1 MMARRAAML
10 LAPLLV
16 GAALGA
22 LIRVADAG
30 SGRAET
36 SLRFRNVAAE
46 LGVVTRHRAV
56 PGCGANAAGAAWGDV
71 EGDGDL
77 DFFLPQQERRSELWV
92 QGRDGSFRERGRTAG
107 IVGPPLATSAAF
119 ADYDDDGDQDIYVGS
134 LAANQLYE
142 NDGGG
147 TFQEVPFSATADP
160 GPAMSVSWIDFDRD
174 GHLDLFVA
182 NGNNCFEDPPA
193 APNRLYRQRPDGSFS
208 DRSRLLPAGPSG
220 GVTLDAVW
228 LDSDG
233 DGDDDLYLAND
244 DLNGRPNAL
253 LANEDGRAFGDRSDG
268 TDTRLSRSSMGAA
281 AGDVDG
287 DATLDLAVTD
297 IGREALLV
305 ADGNSS
311 YTEVSEDAG
320 FGREKVASGESSI
333 TWGLAFADF
342 DNDADLDAFAA
353 GGALG
358 LERARHDDALYENS
372 GGGRFVRFD
381 VPAPGSG
388 RSVAPADWDRDGD
401 VDLLVGQIN
410 ARPLLLRNRGRPRG
424 HWVQLVLRGT
434 SSAAE
439 ACGAVVRAFADDRE
453 QLRQI
458 ECRSNERTVHFGIGA
473 ATEVERVTVSW
484 PSGARQTL
492 GPLRANRRYLLTES
506 RDPVAVQ
513 RGGSL

>member
-281 AGDVDG
+281 
-287 DATLDLAVTD
+287 
-297 IGREALLV
+297 GRRRRRRCHA
-305 ADGNSS
+305 
-311 YTEVSEDAG
+311 
-320 FGREKVASGESSI
+320 
-333 TWGLAFADF
+333 
-342 DNDADLDAFAA
+342 
-353 GGALG
+353 
-358 LERARHDDALYENS
+358 
-372 GGGRFVRFD
+372 
-381 VPAPGSG
+381 
-388 RSVAPADWDRDGD
+388 
-401 VDLLVGQIN
+401 
-410 ARPLLLRNRGRPRG
+410 RPRG
-424 HWVQLVLRGT
+424 H
-434 SSAAE
+434 
-439 ACGAVVRAFADDRE
+439 
-453 QLRQI
+453 
-458 ECRSNERTVHFGIGA
+458 
-473 ATEVERVTVSW
+473 
-484 PSGARQTL
+484 
-492 GPLRANRRYLLTES
+492 
-506 RDPVAVQ
+506 
-513 RGGSL
+513 